1 MVNPNFANEIVK
13 NYRTQ
18 QERDNYTALFVQE
31 RANARDL
38 GPGSDQFIQQM
49 KAHEERQKALDEKF
63 SQVMGT
69 LNQPLPQ
76 PVNPQIDT
84 GHLIALGLSALLGGG
99 NQLPQ
104 NINYAQGQ
112 AHENAKALDQRNLQQ
127 FQLNKEDQLRLLQ
140 FLQQQLLDEQN
151 FGQSLTRDQIQQ
163 DFQSRIQ
170 DKATRD
176 RIDAQEWAQFYNA
189 NDPGEATVAGKK
201 LLQKGLISKEE
212 FDMKVQAAGEAA
224 KKAEV
229 KAYFDQMQSVRKSDG
244 SIPDELIPAFKEA
257 EAALK
262 AKYPGVFIPPVVTS
276 ETLAAQKQKIQ
287 TEQQNKRLKLLEDSL
302 AYRKDIDAKRLAVT
316 IASLQDARERF
327 TITNDRAYLQI
338 WNAAHKAGQSDL
350 PKMKS
355 ALKSLDDKIA
365 LKQKELARDQNAE
378 QARGVMRLFGGSKAS
393 KASAIE
399 KSKNEIIDLQDKRD
413 QLDKAIQDFQQPMPE
428 SFDSSQSPQPNW
440 APIPGET
447 SSNYRVSDN
456 RSGQITDL
464 GNQIKS
470 AFPEAKLERWGPGS
484 IPGSLHKQ
492 GLAWDVHNAN
502 LPQVAQWAIQ
512 QPGIKTVIYNRQVW
526 TPDRGWHKYTGP
538 NPHLDHVHID
548 MGSDPHGGKETK
560 KNPTPDLNGMAA
572 VGYGKSTKKK
582 PQEGKDWK
590 FTPK

>member
-201 LLQKGLISKEE
+201 LLQKGLITKEE
-212 FDMKVQAAGEAA
+212 FDMKVKAAGEAA
-224 KKAEV
+224 QKAEV
-229 KAYFDQMQSVRKSDG
+229 KAYFDQIQSVRKSDG
-244 SIPDELIPAFKEA
+244 SIPDELVPAFKEA
-257 EAALK
+257 EASLR
-262 AKYPGVFIPPVVTS
+262 AKYPGVFIPPVPTT
-276 ETLAAQKQKIQ
+276 ETLAAQKLKADQADKAERQKLAREKYEWGKTNLTAYQ
-287 TEQQNKRLKLLEDSL
+287 KQSL
-302 AYRKDIDAKRLAVT
+302 ANAAYYMGLAERKFQEGNYMDAQQ
-316 IASLQDARERF
+316 LQRMAQNALPKDAMPALQK
-327 TITNDRAYLQI
+327 DRAQTM
-338 WNAAHKAGQSDL
+338 NAIAQMEAK
-350 PKMKS
+350 
-355 ALKSLDDKIA
+355 LKSLQGSPEAAKMDSILGKLGLHRKKDSKVETA
-365 LKQKELARDQNAE
+365 MAELAKLRTKLTQIDETIAQLEAQPIQE
-378 QARGVMRLFGGSKAS
+378 QATPQGWQDPGPGYRVKTEGSPEYDQDMNDRQRQSMSEQELKNSGGYIGAKSPEGLMNRLNEFLGKHPKQTPSGNVGRGAPKKSTAMSEAQLRKEAQR
-393 KASAIE
+393 AIAAGA
-399 KSKNEIIDLQDKRD
+399 
-413 QLDKAIQDFQQPMPE
+413 DKAKVAERF
-428 SFDSSQSPQPNW
+428 
-440 APIPGET
+440 
-447 SSNYRVSDN
+447 
-456 RSGQITDL
+456 
-464 GNQIKS
+464 K
-470 AFPEAKLERWGPGS
+470 KLTG
-484 IPGSLHKQ
+484 K
-492 GLAWDVHNAN
+492 N
-502 LPQVAQWAIQ
+502 L
-512 QPGIKTVIYNRQVW
+512 
-526 TPDRGWHKYTGP
+526 
-538 NPHLDHVHID
+538 
-548 MGSDPHGGKETK
+548 
-560 KNPTPDLNGMAA
+560 
-572 VGYGKSTKKK
+572 
-582 PQEGKDWK
+582 
-590 FTPK
+590 

>member
-84 GHLIALGLSALLGGG
+84 GHLIALGLSALLGGS

-104 NINYAQGQ
+104 NINFAQGQ

-201 LLQKGLISKEE
+201 LLQKGLITKEE
-212 FDMKVQAAGEAA
+212 FDMKVKAAGEAA
-224 KKAEV
+224 QKAEV
-229 KAYFDQMQSVRKSDG
+229 KAYFDQIQSVRKSDG
-244 SIPDELIPAFKEA
+244 SIPDELVPAFKEA
-257 EAALK
+257 EASLR
-262 AKYPGVFIPPVVTS
+262 AKYPGVFIPPVPTT
-276 ETLAAQKQKIQ
+276 ETLAAQKLKADQADKAERQKLAREKYEWGKTNLTAYQ
-287 TEQQNKRLKLLEDSL
+287 KQSL
-302 AYRKDIDAKRLAVT
+302 ANAAYYMGLAERKFQEGNYMDAQQ
-316 IASLQDARERF
+316 LQRMAQSAMPKDALPALQK
-327 TITNDRAYLQI
+327 DRAQTM
-338 WNAAHKAGQSDL
+338 NAIAQMEAK
-350 PKMKS
+350 
-355 ALKSLDDKIA
+355 LKSLQGSPEAAKMDSILGRLGLHRKTDSKVETA
-365 LKQKELARDQNAE
+365 MAELAKLRTKLTQIDETIAQLEAQPMQE
-378 QARGVMRLFGGSKAS
+378 QATPQGWQDPGPGYRVQGSPAPMQGSFGVQPGGMEPVRPNIPGVTDQGRGVAAATGGLSGPIGKPP
-393 KASAIE
+393 K
-399 KSKNEIIDLQDKRD
+399 KS
-413 QLDKAIQDFQQPMPE
+413 
-428 SFDSSQSPQPNW
+428 
-440 APIPGET
+440 
-447 SSNYRVSDN
+447 V
-456 RSGQITDL
+456 
-464 GNQIKS
+464 
-470 AFPEAKLERWGPGS
+470 
-484 IPGSLHKQ
+484 
-492 GLAWDVHNAN
+492 
-502 LPQVAQWAIQ
+502 
-512 QPGIKTVIYNRQVW
+512 
-526 TPDRGWHKYTGP
+526 
-538 NPHLDHVHID
+538 
-548 MGSDPHGGKETK
+548 
-560 KNPTPDLNGMAA
+560 
-572 VGYGKSTKKK
+572 KKK

>member
-104 NINYAQGQ
+104 NINFAQGQ
-112 AHENAKALDQRNLQQ
+112 AHENAKTLDQRNLQQ

-140 FLQQQLLDEQN
+140 FLQQQLVDEQN

-163 DFQSRIQ
+163 DFQSKIQ

-212 FDMKVQAAGEAA
+212 FDMKVQAAGETA
-224 KKAEV
+224 KKAEI
-229 KAYFDQMQSVRKSDG
+229 KAYFDQIQSVRKSDG
-244 SIPDELIPAFKEA
+244 SIPDELIPAFKKA
-257 EAALK
+257 EAALR
-262 AKYPGVFIPPVVTS
+262 AKYPGVFIPPVPTT
-276 ETLAAQKQKIQ
+276 ETLAAQRQKADI
-287 TEQQNKRLKLLEDSL
+287 EDKAARLKLAREKFEYGQSSLTAYQKASL
-302 AYRKDIDAKRLAVT
+302 ANAAYYMGLAERKFQEGNYMDAQQLQRMAQREMPKDALPALQKDKVKTMQAIEQVSAKLQSLQGGPEQAKMNSILGKLGLNRKTDSKVETAKAELAKLQTRLDQINQAIDAVESQPT
-316 IASLQDARERF
+316 Q
-327 TITNDRAYLQI
+327 
-338 WNAAHKAGQSDL
+338 
-350 PKMKS
+350 
-355 ALKSLDDKIA
+355 
-365 LKQKELARDQNAE
+365 E
-378 QARGVMRLFGGSKAS
+378 QAQGW
-393 KASAIE
+393 
-399 KSKNEIIDLQDKRD
+399 QD
-413 QLDKAIQDFQQPMPE
+413 
-428 SFDSSQSPQPNW
+428 
-440 APIPGET
+440 PGP
-447 SSNYRVSDN
+447 NYRVQQ
-456 RSGQITDL
+456 GAPMQ
-464 GNQIKS
+464 
-470 AFPEAKLERWGPGS
+470 GS
-484 IPGSLHKQ
+484 IG
-492 GLAWDVHNAN
+492 V
-502 LPQVAQWAIQ
+502 
-512 QPGIKTVIYNRQVW
+512 QPGGMDIVHPNIPGVTDQG
-526 TPDRGWHKYTGP
+526 RG
-538 NPHLDHVHID
+538 V
-548 MGSDPHGGKETK
+548 
-560 KNPTPDLNGMAA
+560 AA
-572 VGYGKSTKKK
+572 VTGGLRGPIGNSKKSTKKK